1 MPIMAE
7 AQTMQPQLPSFMS
20 VFEVDSNMTGMS
32 EETDGE
38 IRTRLETAPFAN
50 RTVPVMTN
58 GHHFETSHQHHD
70 STSTSASVSADSS
83 PTTTISTVDSS
94 SITDTSPGSSPES
107 PISILPLSSFSSR
120 RCGISSTEDLSVCS
134 PTSPPPGYNRPLSP
148 GRKAR
153 NTKNL
158 SLNMAS
164 PTRNAPP
171 PPSLQ
176 INTSA
181 FGEHSLPMTAPSSPS
196 FIVPPKPPKRK
207 PSGLTIQPPGTG
219 SLLERGNKGL
229 RIVPPTPASGRPML
243 LRHHQSSPSL
253 SLFSPTIEVKG
264 GMHLPSFNNQRVA
277 KLFHPP
283 RQAQFSP
290 CPESA
295 ISVDPMLEQLSPAK
309 SIRLDQLEEEDIEPP
324 LSQEAKSPAYPNG
337 PVCIYD
343 PYVYLY
349 LEPNDEEASKF
360 DVVLNVAREVKNPF
374 KVAAERR
381 EREAKERS
389 TAEVEGH
396 ESRDTDITAPETAST
411 IATLQTALENIHSQ
425 TPTTLSPTTPKA
437 AEPPREPE
445 YVYMPWDHNTNIVD
459 DLLRLVEL
467 IDDRVKQGKRVLV
480 HCQCG
485 VSRSASLIIAY
496 GLYKNPSQTVQEAYD
511 AVKERSRW
519 IGPNMSLIYQLSEF
533 RNLLARKNGMVQPGY
548 RGWRTGG
555 SKGLIANGRAN
566 TVSSGSPTSRPSL
579 LLDSFTEPPPEPPQT
594 APLPADRDRLS
605 PIDTLSPP
613 QLACADKLGDVTP
626 GPSSAPPV
634 LSFIPMGGS
643 VEAHG
648 GSWGPGSEQAEYV
661 IPPLPPN
668 AAFMCHSTGSDLQQ
682 GVTVAD
688 PILRDTP
695 PTPTLLSPRQAEF
708 MMPFASGRVTEAASS
723 FGFSIGL
730 QNHPPFFADP
740 RSPVQRGEAPIVRS
754 IFDVL

>member
-1 MPIMAE
+1 
-7 AQTMQPQLPSFMS
+7 MS
-20 VFEVDSNMTGMS
+20 VFEVDSNMTGM
-32 EETDGE
+32 EEDTDVE
-38 IRTRLETAPFAN
+38 IQTQLDAAPFAN

-58 GHHFETSHQHHD
+58 GHHFESSHQHHD
-70 STSTSASVSADSS
+70 STSTSASASADSS

-107 PISILPLSSFSSR
+107 PISIIPLSSFSR
-120 RCGISSTEDLSVCS
+120 RCGIPSTEDLSVCS

-158 SLNMAS
+158 SLNMVA
-164 PTRNAPP
+164 PARNAPP
-171 PPSLQ
+171 PPPLQ

-181 FGEHSLPMTAPSSPS
+181 FGDRSLPLTAPSSPS
-196 FIVPPKPPKRK
+196 FIVPPKPQKRK

-229 RIVPPTPASGRPML
+229 RIVPPTPSNCRPAL

-253 SLFSPTIEVKG
+253 SLFSPTMEVKG
-264 GMHLPSFNNQRVA
+264 GMQLPPFNSQRVA
-277 KLFHPP
+277 TLFHPP

-295 ISVDPMLEQLSPAK
+295 GSVDNMSEQLSPK
-309 SIRLDQLEEEDIEPP
+309 SLRLDQLEEEDIEPP
-324 LSQEAKSPAYPNG
+324 LSQEVKSPAYPIG

-349 LEPNDEEASKF
+349 LEPSEEEASQF
-360 DVVLNVAREVKNPF
+360 DMVLNVAREVKNPF
-374 KVAAERR
+374 KVAAEKR
-381 EREAKERS
+381 ERESKERS
-389 TAEVEGH
+389 ISEVKDREP
-396 ESRDTDITAPETAST
+396 ESVDVPVPGTAST
-411 IATLQTALENIHSQ
+411 TATFQTALENIHGQ

-445 YVYMPWDHNTNIVD
+445 YVYIPWDHNTNIVD

-467 IDDRVKQGKRVLV
+467 IDDRVKRGKRVLV

-496 GLYKNPSQTVQEAYD
+496 GLFKNPSQTVQEAYD

-533 RNLLARKNGMVQPGY
+533 RNLLVRKNGTAQPGY
-548 RGWRTGG
+548 RGWRSVCG
-555 SKGLIANGRAN
+555 SKSQSVNGRAN

-579 LLDSFTEPPPEPPQT
+579 LPDSFKEPHPEPPQT
-594 APLPADRDRLS
+594 APLPTDRDRLS
-605 PIDTLSPP
+605 PMDTKGPLSPP

-626 GPSSAPPV
+626 GPSSAPPA
-634 LSFIPMGGS
+634 LSFIPVDES
-643 VEAHG
+643 VEAHD
-648 GSWGPGSEQAEYV
+648 GSWGSESERPGHV
-661 IPPLPPN
+661 PPPTPPSSTT
-668 AAFMCHSTGSDLQQ
+668 FMGHSGRNTLQQ
-682 GVTVAD
+682 EVAVID
-688 PILRDTP
+688 HIPRDTP

-708 MMPFASGRVTEAASS
+708 MMPFASGRVAEAASS

-730 QNHPPFFADP
+730 QSPTFFADP
-740 RSPVQRGEAPIVRS
+740 RSPVQRGEAPIVRN